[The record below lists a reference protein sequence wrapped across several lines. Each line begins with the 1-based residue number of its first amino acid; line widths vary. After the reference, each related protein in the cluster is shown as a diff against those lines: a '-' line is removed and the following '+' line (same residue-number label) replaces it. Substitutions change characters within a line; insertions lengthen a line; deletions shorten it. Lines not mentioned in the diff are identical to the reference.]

1 VSVARRVDL
10 DALRVIAAFG
20 VIWIHICAFLEPAG
34 WLWALAITCFRWV
47 VPVFLM
53 ITGAV
58 LALHDEQS
66 SGVWLT
72 RVLRMIAITAVSVA
86 LYTFVAVFFTHEI
99 ESMGFLGALL
109 GGPPFMHLW
118 YLYIAIA
125 VYASAPLLLLIV
137 RRVPVWMICIGLVV
151 IYLGCALALR
161 PEVPA
166 AMMIFPLLGWGG
178 YFVIGALLQ
187 KFPRPKHMEAISLV
201 ALLFIAI
208 AGDIWLGFALEPAW
222 GSAAHDYAIQFNSPF
237 VAVTAGCVFRLA
249 AFLPWQNTLAR
260 LAPATLGIYVV
271 HPLWVLVL
279 IQWNML
285 PRPLTALIQIPLL
298 TALVFGLTALL
309 VLTVRLAWLKMRSQW
324 IFGAKVNRIGSG

>member
-1 VSVARRVDL
+1 VKVARRVDL

-20 VIWIHICAFLEPAG
+20 VIWIHICAFMEPVG

-72 RVLRMIAITAVSVA
+72 RVLSLIGITVASVA

-99 ESMGFLGALL
+99 ERMGFIGALL

-125 VYASAPLLLLIV
+125 VYASGPLLLLIV

-151 IYLGCALALR
+151 IYAGCALALR
-161 PEVPA
+161 PGAPL

-178 YFVIGALLQ
+178 YFLIGALLY
-187 KFPRPKHMEAISLV
+187 KFPRPKHTVAIGLAV
-201 ALLFIAI
+201 LLIVAI
-208 AGDIWLGFALEPAW
+208 AADIWLGFALEPAW
-222 GSAAHDYAIQFNSPF
+222 GSSAHDYAIQFNSPL
-237 VAVTAGCVFRLA
+237 VAVMAVCVFRLA
-249 AFLPWQNTLAR
+249 AFLPWQNLLAR

-279 IQWNML
+279 TQWNML
-285 PRPLTALIQIPLL
+285 QRPLTSLAQIPLL

-309 VLTVRLAWLKMRSQW
+309 VLTVRMAWQKMRSQW
-324 IFGAKVNRIGSG
+324 MFGARVNRIGSG